1 MEEMFAFNEWSDTGR
16 TGRWIR
22 TAGGQPLR
30 LWSRV
35 EYLSEW
41 TGISW
46 TCGQHWMGW
55 SLSWLVFTEPFVL
68 HIPVPVVVVQCVDG
82 DHHLTIGLQKTTIEV
97 IVAMAD
103 NMNNGNEPMDVESQ
117 PPTSGTNRT
126 DKVFIVKR
134 CHMVAQWGWDVVVDN
149 CAICR
154 NNIMELCIECQAQYG
169 SGGDPGAESCTVA
182 QGVCNHGFHFHCI
195 SRWLKTRAVCPLDNT
210 EWEFQKY
217 GHN

>member
-30 LWSRV
+30 LWFR
-35 EYLSEW
+35 
-41 TGISW
+41 
-46 TCGQHWMGW
+46 
-55 SLSWLVFTEPFVL
+55 VL
-68 HIPVPVVVVQCVDG
+68 HTCEVF
-82 DHHLTIGLQKTTIEV
+82 DHHLTTGLQKTTIEV
-97 IVAMAD
+97 IKVTAMAD

-154 NNIMELCIECQAQYG
+154 NNIMEFCIECQAQCG

-195 SRWLKTRAVCPLDNT
+195 NRWLKTRAVCPLDNT